1 MQLFFKK
8 ARNPKKDVTDINME
22 AIVAAA
28 LAVDAS
34 DIHIVCGLA
43 IRFRIHGELRPY
55 GEEILTHEDC
65 ERYAKELAGESFDG
79 LDAIGELDLA
89 QTIAGT
95 RVRINIYKQQGH
107 VSSAIRL
114 LSNKIPQ
121 LEKLGLPAVVET
133 FADFRRGIVL
143 VTGETGSGKSTTLA
157 ALLDKINRTRA
168 EHILTLED
176 PIEYIYTPNMSTINQ
191 REIGKDT
198 MSFPNGLRAALRE
211 DPDVILIGEMR
222 DLATIETALTAAETG
237 HLVFGTLHTN
247 SAADS
252 IDRIVDV
259 FPQERHRQIR
269 MQLSMTLQAVV
280 SQQLLRN
287 TSGTGRVL
295 ACEIMVVN
303 AAIRNLIREGKT
315 PMIENAIATTANVG
329 AITMDNALLKL
340 VKEKKITPAVAIENA
355 HDPDYVKKGAAAG
368 GAVPPS
374 GFGNGLR

>member
-1 MQLFFKK
+1 M
-8 ARNPKKDVTDINME
+8 TDINIE
-22 AIVAAA
+22 AIVAEA
-28 LAVDAS
+28 LAIGAS
-34 DIHIVCGLA
+34 DIHLVCGLA
-43 IRFRIHGELRPY
+43 IRFRLHGELRPY
-55 GEEILTHEDC
+55 GADALTHEEC
-65 ERYAKELAGESFDG
+65 ERYAKELAGDRFDD
-79 LDAIGELDLA
+79 LDAAGELDLA
-89 QTIAGT
+89 LTIGGT

-114 LSNKIPQ
+114 LSNKIPK
-121 LEKLGLPAVVET
+121 LETLGLPAVVES
-133 FADFRRGIVL
+133 FADYRRGIVL

-176 PIEYIYTPNMSTINQ
+176 PIEYIYTPDMSTINQ

-222 DLATIETALTAAETG
+222 DLETIETALTAAETG

-287 TSGTGRVL
+287 ASGTGRVL

-329 AITMDNALLKL
+329 AITMDNALLRL
-340 VKEKKITPAVAIENA
+340 VKEKKITPAAAIENA
-355 HDPDYVKKGAAAG
+355 HDPDYVKKGAGPGPAAS
-368 GAVPPS
+368 PS
-374 GFGNGLR
+374 GFSGGLR